1 MEEVAFSV
9 QSEAAEPST
18 GLAEEGEVGV
28 LLEAGAEAG
37 AEAGGR
43 RRRVMCTTSFTA

>member
-28 LLEAGAEAG
+28 LLEAGAG
-37 AEAGGR
+37 AVEE
-43 RRRVMCTTSFTA
+43 VDFSMQ